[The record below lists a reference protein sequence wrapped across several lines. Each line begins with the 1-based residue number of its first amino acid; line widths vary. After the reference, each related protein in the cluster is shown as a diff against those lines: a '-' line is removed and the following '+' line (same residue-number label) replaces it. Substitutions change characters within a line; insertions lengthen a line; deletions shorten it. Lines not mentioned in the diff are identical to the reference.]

1 MASRIHYAA
10 AVTLTA
16 VAATVFAIFIN
27 GCDSGA
33 LIRPFPARPITGMWG
48 GDGIRLTAGPEGAD
62 LLYDCAEGSIEGSII
77 PDRKRRFDIEGMFVP
92 TPGPEPEEGR
102 KGYAA
107 RHQGTICGT
116 TMVLK
121 VTLIETGQS
130 VGIFELTLG
139 EEGRV
144 VFCR

>member
-1 MASRIHYAA
+1 MGSRIHCAG

-16 VAATVFAIFIN
+16 LAATVFVIFIN
-27 GCDSGA
+27 GCDSGT
-33 LIRPFPARPITGMWG
+33 LIQPEPERPITGMWG

-62 LLYDCAEGSIEGSII
+62 LLYDCAEGWIEGGIV
-77 PDRKRRFDIEGMFVP
+77 PDRRGRFDVEGMFVP

-102 KGYAA
+102 KRFPV

-116 TMVLK
+116 TMLLK
-121 VTLIETGQS
+121 VTLIETHEP
-130 VGIFELTLG
+130 VGVFELTLG
-139 EEGRV
+139 ETGRL